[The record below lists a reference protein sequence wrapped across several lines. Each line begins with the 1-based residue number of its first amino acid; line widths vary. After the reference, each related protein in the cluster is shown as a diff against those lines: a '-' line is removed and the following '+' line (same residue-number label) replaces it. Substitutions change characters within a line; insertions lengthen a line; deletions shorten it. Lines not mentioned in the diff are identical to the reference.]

1 MGAGWGDTSTAGGGG
16 WMGLSRVLSPETGIL
31 EFDEDASEGDDT
43 EVDSADPWIG
53 VGPLGERFL

>member
-1 MGAGWGDTSTAGGGG
+1 
-16 WMGLSRVLSPETGIL
+16 MGLSRLLSPETAIL
-31 EFDEDASEGDDT
+31 EEEEEDDASEGEI

>member
-1 MGAGWGDTSTAGGGG
+1 
-16 WMGLSRVLSPETGIL
+16 MGLSIVLSPETGIL
-31 EFDEDASEGDDT
+31 ELEEDASEGDM